1 VLYRIDE
8 KKKAFG
14 IDFFVMPKNLIS
26 IIPLFLLIQPA
37 CAESSKEEAKSKKIE
52 AALAEAVAEAKV
64 PGMVAAITSSKG
76 VLAIG
81 SAGVR
86 KTGSDSKLTKQDRIH
101 LGSCT
106 KAMTSLLLATLVA
119 EKKLTWDTSL
129 ISVLPELKGKVHPD
143 YHAVTVWQLLTHRA
157 GVEANAANWW
167 VYGKMELKK
176 RRLAILEANLK
187 QAPAR
192 KQGTYHYSN
201 LGYMIA
207 GCMAE
212 KVTASTW
219 ESLMQTRIF
228 DPLGM
233 DSAGFGPPGA
243 SGKTDQPWGHVRSGE
258 GWRPRQFDNA
268 EALGPAGRIH
278 ASFADWAKFL
288 AIQLPGGKNL
298 GLDRKALDK
307 LIAPTG
313 NYAGGW
319 RVTKRPWGKGTV
331 LNHSGS
337 NTMWYALVWVAPKL
351 DRAFLVATNS
361 RDDNSHPTCDQMI
374 GKLIQIDQGN

>member
-1 VLYRIDE
+1 MKE
-8 KKKAFG
+8 KRLLAS
-14 IDFFVMPKNLIS
+14 IVFVMPRNLIS
-26 IIPLFLLIQPA
+26 IVPLLLLIQPA
-37 CAESSKEEAKSKKIE
+37 WAESSKEEAQSKKIE
-52 AALAEAVAEAKV
+52 AALAEAVAQAKV

-81 SAGVR
+81 TAGVR
-86 KTGSDSKLTKQDRIH
+86 KIGTDAKLTKQDRIH

-119 EKKLTWDTSL
+119 EKKITWDTSL

-157 GVEANAANWW
+157 GLEANAANWW
-167 VYGKMELKK
+167 IHRRMKLKK
-176 RRLAILEANLK
+176 RRLTILEANLK
-187 QAPAR
+187 HSAAR

-201 LGYMIA
+201 LGYLIA

-212 KVTASTW
+212 KLTGATW
-219 ESLMQTRIF
+219 ESLVRKRIF

-243 SGKTDQPWGHVRSGE
+243 SGKTDQPWGHIRSGE

-268 EALGPAGRIH
+268 EALGPAGRVH
-278 ASFADWAKFL
+278 ASFDDWAKFL
-288 AIQLPGGKNL
+288 AIQLPGGNNL

-319 RVTKRPWGKGTV
+319 IVTKRSWGKGTV

-337 NTMWYALVWVAPKL
+337 NTMWYALVWLAPQL

>member
-1 VLYRIDE
+1 MKE
-8 KKKAFG
+8 KRLLAS
-14 IDFFVMPKNLIS
+14 IVFVMPKNLIS
-26 IIPLFLLIQPA
+26 IIPLFLLIQPT

-157 GVEANAANWW
+157 GLEANAANWW
-167 VYGKMELKK
+167 IHGKMELKK
-176 RRLAILEANLK
+176 RRLTILEGNLK
-187 QAPAR
+187 QSAAR

-201 LGYMIA
+201 LGYLIA

-212 KVTASTW
+212 KLTGTTW
-219 ESLMQTRIF
+219 ESLMRKRIF

>member
-1 VLYRIDE
+1 MPS
-8 KKKAFG
+8 KSM
-14 IDFFVMPKNLIS
+14 FFF
-26 IIPLFLLIQPA
+26 PLFLLA
-37 CAESSKEEAKSKKIE
+37 ATVCAAANEGNAKSKKIE
-52 AALAEAVAEAKV
+52 AALADALAQAKV
-64 PGMVAAITSSKG
+64 PGMVAAITSSEG

-86 KTGSDSKLTKQDRIH
+86 KDGSDIKLTEEDHIH

-106 KAMTSLLLATLVA
+106 KAMTSALMATLVA
-119 EKKLTWDTSL
+119 EGKLTWDTSL
-129 ISVLPELKGKVHPD
+129 ITVLPELKGKIHPG
-143 YHAVTVWQLLTHRA
+143 YHAITVWQLLTHRA

-167 VYGKMELKK
+167 IHGKMDLRE

-187 QAPAR
+187 EAPTR
-192 KQGTYHYSN
+192 KQKAYHYSN

-212 KVTASTW
+212 KLTGSTW
-219 ESLMQTRIF
+219 EALMRERIF
-228 DPLGM
+228 EPLGM
-233 DSAGFGPPGA
+233 KSAGFGPPGA

-258 GWRPRQFDNA
+258 GWLPRQFDNA
-268 EALGPAGRIH
+268 EALGPAGRVH

-288 AIQLPGGKNL
+288 AMQLPGGNSTE
-298 GLDRKALDK
+298 LDRKALDK
-307 LIAPTG
+307 LITPTG

-331 LNHSGS
+331 LTHSGS
-337 NTMWYALVWVAPKL
+337 NTMWYALVWVAPQL

-361 RDDNSHPTCDQMI
+361 RDDNSHAICDQVI
-374 GKLIQIDQGN
+374 GKLIKIDQGS

>member
-1 VLYRIDE
+1 MKRKRLLASIVFE
-8 KKKAFG
+8 
-14 IDFFVMPKNLIS
+14 MPKKLIS
-26 IIPLFLLIQPA
+26 IVPLFLLIQPA
-37 CAESSKEEAKSKKIE
+37 YAESSKEEAKSKKTE
-52 AALAEAVAEAKV
+52 KALAETVTQAKV
-64 PGMVAAITSSKG
+64 PGMVAAITSSEG
-76 VLAIG
+76 VLTIG
-81 SAGVR
+81 AAGVR
-86 KTGSDSKLTKQDRIH
+86 KIESDVKLTGQDHIH

-106 KAMTSLLLATLVA
+106 KAMTSVLLATLVA
-119 EKKLTWDTSL
+119 ERKLTWETSL
-129 ISVLPELKGKVHPD
+129 IDVLPELKGKIHPD
-143 YHAVTVWQLLTHRA
+143 YHAITIWQLLTHRA

-176 RRLAILEANLK
+176 RRLAILQANFK
-187 QAPAR
+187 QAPAH
-192 KQGTYHYSN
+192 KQGVYHYSN

-212 KVTASTW
+212 KVTGSTW
-219 ESLMQTRIF
+219 ESLMQKRIF

-243 SGKTDQPWGHVRSGE
+243 SGKTDQPWGHIRSE
-258 GWRPRQFDNA
+258 DGWRPRQFDNA
-268 EALGPAGRIH
+268 EALGPAGRVH
-278 ASFADWAKFL
+278 ASFADWAKFI
-288 AIQLPGGKNL
+288 AMQLPGGKNL

-307 LIAPTG
+307 LITPKG

-337 NTMWYALVWVAPKL
+337 NTMWYALVWVAPQL

-361 RDDNSHPTCDQMI
+361 RDNNSQVICDKMI
-374 GKLIQIDQGN
+374 GKLIQINQGN

>member
-1 VLYRIDE
+1 
-8 KKKAFG
+8 
-14 IDFFVMPKNLIS
+14 
-26 IIPLFLLIQPA
+26 
-37 CAESSKEEAKSKKIE
+37 
-52 AALAEAVAEAKV
+52 
-64 PGMVAAITSSKG
+64 
-76 VLAIG
+76 
-81 SAGVR
+81 
-86 KTGSDSKLTKQDRIH
+86 
-101 LGSCT
+101 
-106 KAMTSLLLATLVA
+106 MTSVLLATLVA
-119 EKKLTWDTSL
+119 ERKLTWETSL
-129 ISVLPELKGKVHPD
+129 IDILPELKGKIHPD
-143 YHAVTVWQLLTHRA
+143 YHAITIWQLLTHRA

-176 RRLAILEANLK
+176 RRLTILQANLK
-187 QAPAR
+187 QAPVR
-192 KQGTYHYSN
+192 KQGVYHYSN

-212 KVTASTW
+212 KVTGSTW
-219 ESLMQTRIF
+219 ESLMQKRIF

-268 EALGPAGRIH
+268 EALGPAGRVH

-288 AIQLPGGKNL
+288 AMQLPGGKNL
-298 GLDRKALDK
+298 GLDRKILEK
-307 LIAPTG
+307 LITPTG

-331 LNHSGS
+331 LTHSGS
-337 NTMWYALVWVAPKL
+337 NTMWYALVWVAPQL

-361 RDDNSHPTCDQMI
+361 RDNDSHAICDKMI
-374 GKLIQIDQGN
+374 GKLIQINQGN